1 MNGCQ
6 KAEYSNTWTPICR
19 NRENFKRS
27 IRKQYAES
35 KIRGAAAPGKKTSGL
50 QQKNVK
56 VKTKKN
62 KQKIPENGDGGST
75 SETPQPPRKERARV
89 DPTISTKMKKHS

>member
-1 MNGCQ
+1 
-6 KAEYSNTWTPICR
+6 
-19 NRENFKRS
+19 
-27 IRKQYAES
+27 
-35 KIRGAAAPGKKTSGL
+35 
-50 QQKNVK
+50 